1 MPDTCRQQLIGAG
14 IEPRLPTVPP
24 SRLCG
29 APSIA
34 TESST
39 ASATRARRELSV
51 AGGPRGPV
59 TTARSELFPVRT
71 AGPALGLRPAA
82 RAQQPLF
89 KLCQLVAPLCERA
102 EDLLEHRKLL
112 VKRGQLGFQR
122 FDAAPLL
129 SAIDLSC
136 AAEKVPGSGS
146 TPPADWRCSPNLARP
161 SSLSVIPR
169 SSAMNPWTK
178 PGTMPDVLC
187 SLSAIGL
194 VLSGKPAAVP
204 AAMHA
209 TAVSRQWSQVGLVA
223 RDAGDLC
230 DVPPHLAKFIGE
242 VPSAFAEGRVVG
254 RDEAPVPGQ
263 L

>member
-1 MPDTCRQQLIGAG
+1 
-14 IEPRLPTVPP
+14 
-24 SRLCG
+24 
-29 APSIA
+29 
-34 TESST
+34 
-39 ASATRARRELSV
+39 
-51 AGGPRGPV
+51 
-59 TTARSELFPVRT
+59 
-71 AGPALGLRPAA
+71 
-82 RAQQPLF
+82 
-89 KLCQLVAPLCERA
+89 
-102 EDLLEHRKLL
+102 
-112 VKRGQLGFQR
+112 
-122 FDAAPLL
+122 
-129 SAIDLSC
+129 
-136 AAEKVPGSGS
+136 
-146 TPPADWRCSPNLARP
+146 
-161 SSLSVIPR
+161 
-169 SSAMNPWTK
+169 MNPWTK

-194 VLSGKPAAVP
+194 VLSGKPAAVA